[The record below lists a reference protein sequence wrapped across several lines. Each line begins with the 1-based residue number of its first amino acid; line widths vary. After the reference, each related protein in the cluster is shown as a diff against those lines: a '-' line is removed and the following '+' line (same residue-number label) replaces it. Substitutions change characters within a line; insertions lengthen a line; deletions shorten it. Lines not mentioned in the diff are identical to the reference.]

1 MPWDHDKAYRLMVTP
16 GTAEDVTVVGF
27 QAVTAE
33 TANVIVDRLR
43 SLGYELVAGTG
54 AECAA
59 RRADG
64 LWRTTA
70 PWGVPVEIVHG
81 LAEASTPFESELV
94 PDGFKTE
101 GVGFGHA
108 VFLVA
113 DPAEADRF
121 FVEGLGMRQTDWL
134 DLPIAPGVVMTGRF
148 YHCNPRHHTLALI
161 GVREA
166 PKRLHHI
173 MFETNALDAV
183 GAAFDRAFAAG
194 VPIAIDSASTTTTR
208 CSASTSRPQ
217 PDSRSRSD
225 TVHVSSEMTGTKTAP
240 TTGSAC
246 GAINPSP
253 GRWATTIS
261 DRSRMLVGEL
271 RSSRGFGSPDQIRR
285 QTPAQP

>member
-1 MPWDHDKAYRLMVTP
+1 MVTP

-161 GVREA
+161 GVPEA

-194 VPIAIDSASTTTTR
+194 VPIANGLGKHD
-208 CSASTSRPQ
+208 
-217 PDSRSRSD
+217 
-225 TVHVSSEMTGTKTAP
+225 
-240 TTGSAC
+240 
-246 GAINPSP
+246 N
-253 GRWATTIS
+253 
-261 DRSRMLVGEL
+261 
-271 RSSRGFGSPDQIRR
+271 DQMFSFYFE
-285 QTPAQP
+285 TPAGFQIEIGHGARVVGDDWNENRAYDRISMWGHQPVAR